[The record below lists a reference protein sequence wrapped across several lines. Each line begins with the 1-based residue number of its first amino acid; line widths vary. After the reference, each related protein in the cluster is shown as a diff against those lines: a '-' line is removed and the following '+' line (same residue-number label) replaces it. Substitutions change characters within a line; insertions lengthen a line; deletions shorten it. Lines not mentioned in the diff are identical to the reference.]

1 MQQQS
6 QCRRAA
12 IIEEK
17 IQSSLLLGI
26 NTSKRKRGARNS
38 QRTTNSIYIRGGC
51 HLQGNLVNTNGVF
64 PRMEWGTR
72 SAETPCRLK
81 RDSWQGVFTIAS
93 FADMTIPTFTQ
104 RPVTGAI
111 IPGST
116 ILNGVEG
123 TLGFDVRWGW
133 GMGQRSQ
140 ARSWLTSNGA
150 GCGSCINS
158 GSSETSWLENRLQH
172 PYWMPCH
179 NSTKLV

>member
-6 QCRRAA
+6 QCRLAG
-12 IIEEK
+12 IIEEQ

-26 NTSKRKRGARNS
+26 NTSKRKHGARNM
-38 QRTTNSIYIRGGC
+38 QRTTNGIYIRGAATCKASLWTPTAFSPGWSVRPGA
-51 HLQGNLVNTNGVF
+51 LRPLVGSK
-64 PRMEWGTR
+64 GTVGK
-72 SAETPCRLK
+72 E
-81 RDSWQGVFTIAS
+81 VFTIAS

-133 GMGQRSQ
+133 GMGQRSR

-150 GCGSCINS
+150 GCTCV
-158 GSSETSWLENRLQH
+158 E
-172 PYWMPCH
+172 
-179 NSTKLV
+179 VV